1 MRKVFLFVIA
11 AIYGFLSV
19 NANNKD
25 VVIVYRNDGI
35 VNGFVRSQI
44 DSIRYSKTGI
54 DNIEYAQYVVNEIW
68 TQDSLY
74 RIPIEV
80 IDSVSFVA
88 PPTIYQDDAE
98 PMSAELCSY
107 IIGVNDTILLFR
119 NDTPERILPKVGDK
133 IVTEEIAGIVPNGF
147 IGQVESVE
155 KQSDCILAKCLG
167 IDIEEV
173 FKSYCSANSF
183 VCRPESIA
191 KNEIARAS
199 INEKD
204 TVCSLGPYK
213 FSLDIN
219 TEIGEI
225 KGLDKKY
232 GYEGGLEFA
241 PTLRIKSFTMVD
253 ENYGVSRNFSITGA
267 AEVTESLAIYGQLDK
282 SKDFL
287 DPELSIPVGGFV
299 NFYIKPG
306 YFVKANCRIGCKAE
320 FKQLVPITVA
330 YEFNSHSSNNLK
342 NVLHAKV
349 NPTSCNIEGF
359 VDGSFSA
366 GLFLEMGF
374 NIINS
379 KLSKVCLREEG
390 GIELSGDILLLSD
403 DLVDATKTTELY
415 DNLKGRNIAL
425 NTFVSLALEA
435 KFLKWE
441 ASMPIAK
448 ITPNELWSMQFVP
461 DFNQVR
467 CERTNPVQ
475 NEFATTLNVSGK
487 CILPVE
493 IGLSNRRN
501 DIELEKVSLCEYR
514 DKLPNKEFL
523 TTLNIPYYKMSEYK
537 VYPTVTLFGIRM
549 LASPPAELISEFP
562 IKVEDFNVA
571 YSERWPNNYGGYDYE
586 YHYVTDMT
594 ILDNIQQY
602 DDYGLIIYFLGDI
615 DYRQISLKNKEDY
628 FFKDERKPQ
637 LYSYSGM
644 LYRDRGEDSC
654 AIALGSYIVINN
666 EIFEYQKEKEE
677 ECMFE
682 VTHVGC
688 PDQNHPHAI
697 DLGLPSGTKWSCCD
711 VGSKEPLFPE
721 EVLFAFGETYAKDRY
736 DYSRENYTY
745 YASDDEGWYYEDLYD
760 SQGKRINDIS
770 GTAYDVATVLW
781 GAPWRMPSEADYK
794 ELFTHCKSPFLW
806 QVPVLK
812 GPNGKVILFP
822 ASRENYWIS
831 SSYGPYDASSF
842 SGNIYTYV
850 WYYYGFNGWSDQFI
864 EYKDRAFGQSVRAIC
879 K

>member
-1 MRKVFLFVIA
+1 MKRVFLLVIA
-11 AIYGFLSV
+11 TIYSLLSI
-19 NANNKD
+19 NANNND

-44 DSIRYSKTGI
+44 DSIKYSKTGI

-88 PPTIYQDDAE
+88 PPTIYQDDVV

-107 IIGVNDTILLFR
+107 IIGVNDTIILFR
-119 NDTPERILPKVGDK
+119 NDTPERILPKIGDK
-133 IVTEEIAGIVPNGF
+133 IVTEEIVGIVPNGF
-147 IGQVESVE
+147 IGQVESIE
-155 KQSDCILAKCLG
+155 KQSNCISAKCLG

-191 KNEIARAS
+191 KNGMSRAT
-199 INEKD
+199 IIETD
-204 TVCSLGPYK
+204 TVRSLGPYK

-287 DPELSIPVGGFV
+287 DTELSIPVGGFV

-349 NPTSCNIEGF
+349 DSTSYNIEGF
-359 VDGSFSA
+359 IDGSFSA
-366 GLFLEMGF
+366 GLFFEMGF

-390 GIELSGDILLLSD
+390 GIELSGDVLLLSD
-403 DLVDATKTTELY
+403 DLLDATKTTELY
-415 DNLKGRNIAL
+415 DNLKGRKIAL

-448 ITPNELWSMQFVP
+448 VTPNELWSMQYVP
-461 DFNQVR
+461 DFNKVR

-523 TTLNIPYYKMSEYK
+523 TTLNIPYYSVSEYK

-562 IKVEDFNVA
+562 IKVEDYNVA
-571 YSERWPNNYGGYDYE
+571 YSERRPNNYGGYDYE
-586 YHYVTDMT
+586 YYCITDLT
-594 ILDNIQQY
+594 ISDDIQQY
-602 DDYGLIIYFLGDI
+602 DDYGYIIGGHMVSMKDCSELFQDEKNPKIYHHWNTGHSRI
-615 DYRQISLKNKEDY
+615 DTCIID
-628 FFKDERKPQ
+628 
-637 LYSYSGM
+637 
-644 LYRDRGEDSC
+644 
-654 AIALGSYIVINN
+654 LGSYIVVNN
-666 EIFEYQKEKEE
+666 EVYDYHKEKAEDF
-677 ECMFE
+677 MFE

-745 YASDDEGWYYEDLYD
+745 YESDDEGWYYEDLYD

-806 QVPVLK
+806 QVPVSK

-822 ASRENYWIS
+822 ATTENYWIS
-831 SSYGPYDASSF
+831 SNYGPYDASSF
-842 SGNIYTYV
+842 SSNKYIYS
-850 WYYYGFNGWSDQFI
+850 WYYSGFNGWSDRLI
-864 EYKDRAFGQSVRAIC
+864 EYKDRAFGLKVRAIC